1 MKRVM
6 VDGLEFDTRE
16 NTSDLKAIKEVVIKK
31 GYKRKDFSPQ
41 DGEHWIDIGAN
52 IGAFAVWAGSLGA
65 QVEAFEPDPES
76 AELAKHNVKLNG
88 LSRLVTIHNV
98 ALTEKNTSENATLYT
113 NTAQGNVWRNSLY
126 KEWRGGGEITVKTE
140 PVEEYWKQGVCI
152 KLDAEGAEIPILQK
166 YSHRMVR
173 KLVFEWSF
181 DIDPDINKFQ
191 NVINELKKIYPTV
204 KYNKFQDGYEK
215 WQSSW
220 FPPCRTVW
228 CY

>member
-31 GYKRKDFSPQ
+31 GYKRKDFFPQ

-98 ALTEKNTSENATLYT
+98 ALTEKNTSQNATLYT
-113 NTAQGNVWRNSLY
+113 NTAKGNVWRNSLY
-126 KEWRGGGEITVKTE
+126 KEWRGGGEITVKTQ
-140 PVEEYWKQGVCI
+140 PVEEYWKPGSCI

-166 YSHRMVR
+166 YSHLMVR

-181 DIDPDINKFQ
+181 DIDPDINKFR
-191 NVINELKKIYPTV
+191 NVINELQKNYSTV